1 MKKILLLSLG
11 ICALLVSCAKVDK
24 DPKVIVI
31 TFDGLRWQEVFT
43 GADSVLISD
52 PSFSR
57 DPDALRAEYWRATP
71 EARRQVLMPYTWSHI
86 ASHGYLLGNRYKNS
100 LMQVCD

>member
-1 MKKILLLSLG
+1 MG

-52 PSFSR
+52 PGFSR

-71 EARRQVLMPYTWSHI
+71 EARRQVLMPYSISRVSPWQPL
-86 ASHGYLLGNRYKNS
+86 YE
-100 LMQVCD
+100 